1 MRQISLNN
9 RFFFGFGVAIMITAL
24 GYVAPT
30 IIWLSAISFFGL
42 GLLLLVDLLFLF
54 VVVKPVKYVKHYQE
68 KLSLGDQNPIK
79 ISLTNVGKARIWV
92 TVHEGFPIDMQAR
105 NTHYDASLNPFERLE
120 ITYDYIPKKRGV
132 HAFTDTYIFT
142 KSIFGLLA
150 RRTIIPHQGPIHV
163 YPSILQMKRFEQ
175 MLFQQNKLQT
185 GIRRVR
191 KIGMSREFEQIRN
204 YVPGD
209 EIKSINWKATS
220 RKNELMVNQYQEEK
234 SQNVYCIIDKG
245 RIMQM
250 ESLSLS
256 MLDYAINSTL
266 VLSNIC
272 LHKSDKIGLFTF
284 SDKLGTTL
292 PASNK
297 RNQLKKIL
305 DQLYAQKTTFQ
316 DSNFELLQQ
325 HISDKVRTRSL
336 LLLFTNFENPFTL
349 QRSLPYLLQLKKRN
363 LLVVVLF
370 RNEELEHFSG
380 LKPDNQRYFY
390 QGVLASKMIIEKEKM
405 AKQLNAMGI
414 QTILTKP
421 EELSTAVI
429 NKYLSLK
436 AKGLL

>member
-1 MRQISLNN
+1 MQQISLSN
-9 RFFFGFGVAIMITAL
+9 RFFLLYTLAVLITGL
-24 GYVAPT
+24 GYVAPG
-30 IIWLSAISFFGL
+30 ISWLSGIVFYAIT
-42 GLLLLVDLLFLF
+42 LLVLVDLLFLF
-54 VVVKPVKYVKHYQE
+54 VLVKPVKYSKNYQD
-68 KLSLGDQNPIK
+68 KLSLGDRNQIK
-79 ISLTNVGKARIWV
+79 V
-92 TVHEGFPIDMQAR
+92 TVTNLGKVKVWLTINEGYPEDMQER
-105 NTHYDASLNPFERLE
+105 NQQFSLSLNPLE
-120 ITYDYIPKKRGV
+120 SAVIPYDYIPTQRGV
-132 HAFTDTYIFT
+132 FSFSDTYIFT
-142 KSIFGLLA
+142 TSIFGLME
-150 RRTIIPHQGPIHV
+150 RRTIIPYSAPLHV
-163 YPSILQMKRFEQ
+163 YPSILQMKRYEQ
-175 MLFQQNKLQT
+175 MLFQQNKTQS
-185 GIRRVR
+185 GIKRIR
-191 KIGMSREFEQIRN
+191 KIGMSREFEQIRT

-250 ESLSLS
+250 ESLGLS

-284 SDKLGTTL
+284 SDKLGATL
-292 PASNK
+292 GASNK
-297 RNQLKKIL
+297 RIQLKKIL
-305 DQLYAQKTTFQ
+305 ELLYNQKTTFQ

-325 HISDKVRTRSL
+325 HVNDKVRTRSL

-370 RNEELEHFSG
+370 KNEELEQFAT
-380 LKPDNQRYFY
+380 LNPKNQRQFY
-390 QGVLASKMIIEKEKM
+390 QAMISSKMLIEKEKM

-429 NKYLSLK
+429 NKYLTLK

>member
-1 MRQISLNN
+1 MHQISLNN
-9 RFFFGFGVAIMITAL
+9 RFFFGFGVAIVITAL

-54 VVVKPVKYVKHYQE
+54 VVVRPVKYVKHYQE

-92 TVHEGFPIDMQAR
+92 TVYEGFPMDMQAR
-105 NTHYDASLNPFERLE
+105 NTHYDASLNPLESVE

-132 HAFTDTYIFT
+132 YTFTDTYIFT

-150 RRTIIPHQGPIHV
+150 RRTIYPHQAPVHV

-191 KIGMSREFEQIRN
+191 KIGMSREFEQIRT

-250 ESLSLS
+250 ESLGLT

-370 RNEELEHFSG
+370 RNEELEQFSR
-380 LKPDNQRYFY
+380 LKPDNQRRFY

-414 QTILTKP
+414 QTILTNP
-421 EELSTAVI
+421 AELSTAVI
-429 NKYLSLK
+429 NKYLTLK

>member
-9 RFFFGFGVAIMITAL
+9 RFFFGFGVATVITAL

-92 TVHEGFPIDMQAR
+92 TVYEGFPMDMQAR
-105 NTHYDASLNPFERLE
+105 NTHYDASLIPLESIE

-132 HAFTDTYIFT
+132 YTFTDTYIFT

-150 RRTIIPHQGPIHV
+150 RRTIYPHQVPVHV

-191 KIGMSREFEQIRN
+191 KIGMSREFEQIRT

-250 ESLSLS
+250 ESLGLT

-370 RNEELEHFSG
+370 RNEELEQFSS
-380 LKPDNQRYFY
+380 LKPDNQRRFY

>member
-9 RFFFGFGVAIMITAL
+9 RFFFGFGVATVITAL

-92 TVHEGFPIDMQAR
+92 TVYEGFPMDMQAR
-105 NTHYDASLNPFERLE
+105 NTHYDASLNPLESIE

-132 HAFTDTYIFT
+132 YTFTDTYIFT

-150 RRTIIPHQGPIHV
+150 RRTIYPHQAPVHV

-191 KIGMSREFEQIRN
+191 KIGMSREFEQIRT

-250 ESLSLS
+250 ESLGLT

-370 RNEELEHFSG
+370 RNEELEQFSS
-380 LKPDNQRYFY
+380 LKPDNQRRFY

-421 EELSTAVI
+421 EELSAAVI

>member
-9 RFFFGFGVAIMITAL
+9 RFFFGFGVATVITAL

-92 TVHEGFPIDMQAR
+92 TVYEGFPMDMQAR
-105 NTHYDASLNPFERLE
+105 NTHYDASLNPLESIE

-132 HAFTDTYIFT
+132 YTFTDTYIFT

-150 RRTIIPHQGPIHV
+150 RRTIYPHQAPVHV

-191 KIGMSREFEQIRN
+191 KIGMSREFEQIRT

-245 RIMQM
+245 RIMHM
-250 ESLSLS
+250 ESLGLT

-370 RNEELEHFSG
+370 RNEELEQFSS
-380 LKPDNQRYFY
+380 LKPDNQRRFY

>member
-1 MRQISLNN
+1 MRQISLSN
-9 RFFFGFGVAIMITAL
+9 RFFLLFGIAIVITAM
-24 GYVAPT
+24 GYVSHQ
-30 IIWLSAISFFGL
+30 IIWLSAISFYGI
-42 GLLLLVDLLFLF
+42 GLLLLCDLLFLF
-54 VVVKPVKYVKHYQE
+54 VVLKPVRYVKHYQE
-68 KLSLGDQNPIK
+68 KLSLGDRNPIK
-79 ISLTNVGKARIWV
+79 LTLSNIGKTKVWF
-92 TVHEGFPIDMQAR
+92 TVNEGYPLDMQER
-105 NTHYDASLNPFERLE
+105 TKHYNAMLNPLESIE
-120 ITYDYIPKKRGV
+120 ITYEYTPKKRGV
-132 HAFTDTYIFT
+132 FRFTDTYIFT
-142 KSIFGLLA
+142 KSIFGLIE
-150 RRTIIPHQGPIHV
+150 RRTIISHPAPIHV
-163 YPSILQMKRFEQ
+163 YPSILQMKRYEQ
-175 MLFQQNKLQT
+175 MLFQQNKIQS
-185 GIRRVR
+185 GIKRVR

-250 ESLSLS
+250 ESMGLS

-284 SDKLGTTL
+284 SDKLGVTL
-292 PASNK
+292 SASNK
-297 RNQLKKIL
+297 RIQLKKIL
-305 DQLYAQKTTFQ
+305 EVLYAQKTTFQ

-325 HISDKVRTRSL
+325 HVNDKVRTRSL

-370 RNEELEHFSG
+370 KNEELEQFST
-380 LKPDNQRYFY
+380 LSPNSQRQFY
-390 QGVLASKMIIEKEKM
+390 QGILASKMLIEKEKM

-429 NKYLSLK
+429 NKYLTLK

>member
-9 RFFFGFGVAIMITAL
+9 RFFFGFGVATVITAL

-92 TVHEGFPIDMQAR
+92 TVYEGFPMDMQAR
-105 NTHYDASLNPFERLE
+105 NTHYDASLNPLESIE

-132 HAFTDTYIFT
+132 YTFTDTYIFT

-150 RRTIIPHQGPIHV
+150 RRTIYPHQAPVHV

-191 KIGMSREFEQIRN
+191 KIGMSREFEQIRT

-250 ESLSLS
+250 ESLGLT

-305 DQLYAQKTTFQ
+305 DQLYVQKTTFQ

-370 RNEELEHFSG
+370 RNEELEQFSS
-380 LKPDNQRYFY
+380 LKPDNQRRFY

>member
-79 ISLTNVGKARIWV
+79 ISLTNVGKVRIWV
-92 TVHEGFPIDMQAR
+92 TVNEGFPIDMQAR
-105 NTHYDASLNPFERLE
+105 NTHYDASLNPFESLE

-132 HAFTDTYIFT
+132 YGFTDTYIFT

-150 RRTIIPHQGPIHV
+150 RRTIIPHQAPIHV

-250 ESLSLS
+250 ESLNLS

-370 RNEELEHFSG
+370 RNEELEHFSS
-380 LKPDNQRYFY
+380 LKPDNQRHFY

-414 QTILTKP
+414 QNILTKP

-429 NKYLSLK
+429 NKYLHLK

>member
-9 RFFFGFGVAIMITAL
+9 RFFFGFGVATVITAL

-92 TVHEGFPIDMQAR
+92 TVYEGFPMDMQAR
-105 NTHYDASLNPFERLE
+105 NTYYDASLNPLESVE

-132 HAFTDTYIFT
+132 YTFTDTYIFT

-150 RRTIIPHQGPIHV
+150 RRTIYPHQAPVHV

-191 KIGMSREFEQIRN
+191 KIGMSREFEQIRT

-250 ESLSLS
+250 ESLGLT

-336 LLLFTNFENPFTL
+336 LLLFTNFENLFTL

-370 RNEELEHFSG
+370 RNEELEQFSS
-380 LKPDNQRYFY
+380 LKPDNQRRFY

>member
-9 RFFFGFGVAIMITAL
+9 RFFFGFGIAIVLTAL

-30 IIWLSAISFFGL
+30 IIWLSAISFFCL

-54 VVVKPVKYVKHYQE
+54 LVVKPVKYAKHYQE
-68 KLSLGDQNPIK
+68 KLSLGDPNPIR
-79 ISLTNVGKARIWV
+79 ITLTNVSNVTIWI
-92 TVHEGFPIDMQAR
+92 TLNEGFPIDMQAR
-105 NTHYDASLNPFERLE
+105 NIHYNVSLTSFESIE
-120 ITYDYIPKKRGV
+120 INYEYTPKKRGV
-132 HAFTDTYIFT
+132 YEFTDSYLFT
-142 KSIFGLLA
+142 KSIFGLVA
-150 RRTIIPHQGPIHV
+150 RRTIIPHKSPIHV

-175 MLFQQNKLQT
+175 MLFQQNKLQS
-185 GIRRVR
+185 GIRRIR

-234 SQNVYCIIDKG
+234 SQSVYCVIDKG

-250 ESLSLS
+250 ESKELS

-292 PASNK
+292 QASNK
-297 RNQLKKIL
+297 RIQLKKIL
-305 DQLYAQKTTFQ
+305 DQLYTQKTTFQ

-349 QRSLPYLLQLKKRN
+349 QRSLPYLLQIKKRN

-370 RNEELEHFSG
+370 KNEELEQFAS
-380 LKPDNQRYFY
+380 LKPDNQRNFY
-390 QGVLASKMIIEKEKM
+390 QGIIASKMIIEKEKM

>member
-9 RFFFGFGVAIMITAL
+9 RFFFGFGVATVITAL

-92 TVHEGFPIDMQAR
+92 TVYEGFPMDMQAR
-105 NTHYDASLNPFERLE
+105 NTHYDASLIPLESIE

-132 HAFTDTYIFT
+132 YTFTDTYIFT

-150 RRTIIPHQGPIHV
+150 RRTIYPHQAPVHV

-191 KIGMSREFEQIRN
+191 KIGMSREFEQIRT

-250 ESLSLS
+250 ESLGLT

-370 RNEELEHFSG
+370 RNEELEQFSS
-380 LKPDNQRYFY
+380 LKPDNQRRFY

>member
-9 RFFFGFGVAIMITAL
+9 RFFFGFGFATVITAL

-79 ISLTNVGKARIWV
+79 ISLTNVGKARIWI
-92 TVHEGFPIDMQAR
+92 TVYEGFPMDMQAR
-105 NTHYDASLNPFERLE
+105 NTHYDASLNPLESIE

-132 HAFTDTYIFT
+132 YTFTDTYIFT

-150 RRTIIPHQGPIHV
+150 RRTIYPHQAHVHV

-191 KIGMSREFEQIRN
+191 KIGMSREFEQIRT

-250 ESLSLS
+250 ESLGLT

-370 RNEELEHFSG
+370 RNEELEQFSS
-380 LKPDNQRYFY
+380 LKPDNQRRFY
-390 QGVLASKMIIEKEKM
+390 QGVLASKTIIEKEKM